1 MMSRPSDVLNDS
13 FVCYQD
19 LSEYVGLENIERG
32 FHGEPALKKHYLTL
46 SCTSTSSSAT
56 TRHFTRKCI
65 LYKKIDMPI
74 IFHMTPCEPV

>member
-1 MMSRPSDVLNDS
+1 MMSRPTDVSNDS

-32 FHGEPALKKHYLTL
+32 FHGEPALKKHYKTL
-46 SCTSTSSSAT
+46 ILTSTSSSSS
-56 TRHFTRKCI
+56 TRHFISKSI
-65 LYKKIDMPI
+65 LYKKIAMPI